1 MSGAIDRPAARRAV
15 LTNAHLQRG
24 GGGAQRLYGL
34 LLRHLYLMR
43 SSWTRV
49 FDLVYWPVLQMIVWG
64 FITVF
69 LQNNSSW
76 VLRAGGIL
84 IGAVLLWDVL
94 VRGQFG
100 MTISL
105 LEEMWS
111 RNLANLFVSPLRPL
125 EFAASLMAM
134 SLLRSAVGV
143 LPAAFLAIPLFAYS
157 IFDLGLPL
165 VAFWTVLIGFS
176 WSVGLLIAAALL
188 RFGLAAESYAWA
200 SIFILSPITGVYY
213 PIATLPWWLQ
223 PVAWAL
229 PPSHVFEGLRALVID
244 NVWRGDLMLA
254 AALLDVVYLIG
265 AASLFLFA
273 FRRAR
278 EEGRLFH
285 SGE

>member
-1 MSGAIDRPAARRAV
+1 MSGTIERPAARRAV
-15 LTNAHLQRG
+15 LTSAHLQRG
-24 GGGAQRLYGL
+24 GGAGQRLYGL

-134 SLLRSAVGV
+134 SLLRSAIGV

-165 VAFWTVLIGFS
+165 VAFWTVLVAFS
-176 WSVGLLIAAALL
+176 WAVGLLIASALL

-213 PIATLPWWLQ
+213 PVATLPGWLQ
-223 PVAWAL
+223 PISWAL
-229 PPSHVFEGLRALVID
+229 PPTHVFEGLRALVID

-254 AALLDVVYLIG
+254 ALLLDVVYIAG
-265 AASLFLFA
+265 ATTLFLFA

>member
-1 MSGAIDRPAARRAV
+1 MSSAVDRPAARRAV
-15 LTNAHLQRG
+15 LTSDHLVRG
-24 GGGAQRLYGL
+24 GGAGQRLLGL
-34 LLRHLYLMR
+34 MLRHLYLLR

-49 FDLVYWPVLQMIVWG
+49 FDLVYWPILQMIVWG

-84 IGAVLLWDVL
+84 IGGVLLWDVL

-125 EFAASLMAM
+125 EFAASLMLM

-165 VAFWTVLIGFS
+165 IAFWTVLIAFS
-176 WSVGLLIAAALL
+176 WAVGLVIAAGLL

-213 PIATLPWWLQ
+213 PVATLPGWLQ
-223 PVAWAL
+223 PVSWAL
-229 PPSHVFEGLRALVID
+229 PPTHVFEGLRALVID
-244 NVWRGDLMLA
+244 NVWRGDLMLS
-254 AALLDVVYLIG
+254 AALLDVAYVVG
-265 AASLFLFA
+265 AAILFLLA
-273 FRRAR
+273 FGRAR
-278 EEGRLFH
+278 REGRLFH

>member
-1 MSGAIDRPAARRAV
+1 MSAAAERPAARRAV
-15 LTNAHLQRG
+15 LTSAHLQRG
-24 GGGAQRLYGL
+24 GGAGQRLYGL

-134 SLLRSAVGV
+134 SLLRSAIGV

-176 WSVGLLIAAALL
+176 WAVGLIIAAALL

-223 PVAWAL
+223 PVSWAL

-254 AALLDVVYLIG
+254 AALLDVVYIAG
-265 AASLFLFA
+265 AAMLFLFA

>member
-1 MSGAIDRPAARRAV
+1 MTTAVRQRSPVGLSFGRINAIV
-15 LTNAHLQRG
+15 
-24 GGGAQRLYGL
+24 
-34 LLRHLYLMR
+34 LRHYYLLKG
-43 SSWTRV
+43 SWARV
-49 FDLVYWPVLQMIVWG
+49 IELAYWPAMQMIIWG
-64 FITVF
+64 FTTQFFISH
-69 LQNNSSW
+69 SSW
-76 VLRAGGIL
+76 VAQATGVLLA
-84 IGAVLLWDVL
+84 AVLLWDIVFRAQL
-94 VRGQFG
+94 GITVSF
-100 MTISL
+100 
-105 LEEMWS
+105 LEEHWS